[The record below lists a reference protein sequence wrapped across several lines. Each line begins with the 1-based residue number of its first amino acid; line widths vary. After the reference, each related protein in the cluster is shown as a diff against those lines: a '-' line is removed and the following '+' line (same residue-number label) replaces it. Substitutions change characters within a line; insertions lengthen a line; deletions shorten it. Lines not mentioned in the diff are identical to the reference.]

1 LSDRAYPDYHLNVVV
16 SCDPAEVEIASDEL
30 WAMGAS
36 AVEERSAGE
45 VVELW
50 TSLGEDVELIGS
62 LLGGSSRSWRLE
74 RVDARVSDTWR
85 QFVESVI
92 VDDGLTIAPAW
103 LDCVP
108 ALGGI
113 VVRVEPGATFGLGNH
128 PTTVGCARMLRRL
141 DLTGRRVLDVG
152 TGSGVLAVA
161 SVLLGA
167 VEAHGVDINPASLS
181 IVEANAVMN
190 GVERRVT
197 VSIDT
202 LDVLDTAFEVVV
214 ANILAPVLIE
224 LAPHLV
230 RLTDEVLII
239 SGLLE
244 GAYEHVV
251 SALAPLRVH
260 DAIVVDGW
268 ITLAL
273 GRSTTEEE

>member
-1 LSDRAYPDYHLNVVV
+1 MA
-16 SCDPAEVEIASDEL
+16 
-30 WAMGAS
+30 
-36 AVEERSAGE
+36 
-45 VVELW
+45 
-50 TSLGEDVELIGS
+50 
-62 LLGGSSRSWRLE
+62 
-74 RVDARVSDTWR
+74 DTWR
-85 QFVESVI
+85 QFVVPVI

-103 LDCVP
+103 LDPLP
-108 ALGGI
+108 AHGGI

-128 PTTVGCARMLRRL
+128 PTTVGCARMLRGL

-167 VEAHGVDINPASLS
+167 VEAHGVDINPASVS
-181 IVEANAVMN
+181 IVEANAALN
-190 GVERRVT
+190 GVERQVT
-197 VSIDT
+197 VSLDT
-202 LDVLDTAFEVVV
+202 LDVLDNTFEVVL

-251 SALAPLRVH
+251 SALVPLRVRA
-260 DAIVVDGW
+260 AIVVDGW

-273 GRSTTEEE
+273 GRSTTEGE